1 MNIKVMRMWS
11 GEDVVAEVLA
21 EDDDFLTIRNSIVAV
36 PAGQGQIGF
45 APWSPLL
52 NGKDVELK
60 IQKAYVVYVSEPNDS
75 IQDQYKDMFSVI
87 TTPPKS
93 GLIL

>member
-1 MNIKVMRMWS
+1 MNIKVLRMWS

-87 TTPPKS
+87 ATPPKS